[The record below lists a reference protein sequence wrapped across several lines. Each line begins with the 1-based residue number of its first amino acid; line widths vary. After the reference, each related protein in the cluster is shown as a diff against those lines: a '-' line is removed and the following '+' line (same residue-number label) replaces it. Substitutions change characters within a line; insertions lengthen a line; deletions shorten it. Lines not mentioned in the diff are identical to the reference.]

1 MLDRFIIAF
10 DKSLRTL
17 LATPASQRP
26 CPGHTLPETLTE
38 KQDKQHAAALM
49 RVNHTGEVC
58 AQALYI
64 GQAITARNPATA
76 AALKSAAQEETDHL
90 AWCEKRIKELGS
102 HTSLL
107 NPLFYGSSF
116 SLGLLA
122 GVLGDRW
129 NLGFVAETE
138 YQVGKHLAHHLE
150 TLPTH
155 DQKSRAIVSQMQE
168 DEAGH
173 AQQAINHGAAKLP
186 LPVKASMR
194 MLSKIMTTTTYHL

>member
-1 MLDRFIIAF
+1 MLDHFIIAF

-17 LATPASQRP
+17 LATPVSQRP
-26 CPGHTLPETLTE
+26 HPGHALPETLME

-49 RVNHTGEVC
+49 RINHTGEVC
-58 AQALYI
+58 AQALYT
-64 GQAITARNPATA
+64 GQAITARNSETV
-76 AALKSAAQEETDHL
+76 AALQKAAQEETEHL

-107 NPLFYGSSF
+107 NPLFYGGSF
-116 SLGLLA
+116 GLGLLA
-122 GVLGDRW
+122 GTLGDRW

-138 YQVGKHLAHHLE
+138 HQVGKHLAHHLE
-150 TLPTH
+150 TLPAH

-186 LPVKASMR
+186 LPVKAGMR
-194 MLSKIMTTTTYHL
+194 VLSKIMTTTTYHL